1 MINNLPIEPKCPCFH
16 CKNRKVG
23 CECKAYKE
31 YKVKVAQCHKELQK
45 IHQGLYT
52 EYTSPYAH

>member
-31 YKVKVAQCHKELQK
+31 YKV
-45 IHQGLYT
+45 
-52 EYTSPYAH
+52 